1 LSLYEPASEAEA
13 RDHVTAAGA
22 ARRPLSLRGGG
33 TRAGLG
39 RPDNTTDVLSSKGL
53 TGITLYEPSELVIA
67 ARAGTPVRVLEAE
80 LDGRGQMLPVEPMD
94 HRGLY
99 GAGGAPSTGEPTV
112 GGLVATN
119 ASGPRRFA
127 AGAIRDH
134 LIGVKL
140 VNGRGESVASGG
152 RVMKNVTGLDL
163 VKLECGAHGTLGFL
177 TEVTFKVVPKPE
189 TSATLAFHGLDDAR
203 AVEAL
208 CRAVGSPFEMTG
220 AAHLPASGTEPAR
233 TLLRFEG
240 FASSVED
247 RATRLAAQLAEFGVP
262 ERLKSGE
269 GAALWSALRDG
280 LAFGAAEDGAVW
292 RVSVAPTR
300 GPALAERLRAVAE
313 RHCFDW
319 SGGLL
324 WLATRPDG
332 DAGAAVIRAAVAAVG
347 GGHATLVR
355 APDAVRAAVDVFEPL
370 VPALKAVTARIKAS
384 FDPDALFNPGRMY
397 GGV

>member
-1 LSLYEPASEAEA
+1 MSLHEPASEAEA
-13 RDHVTAAGA
+13 RVLVAEARA
-22 ARRPLSLRGGG
+22 ARQPLSLRGGG
-33 TRAGLG
+33 TRSGLG
-39 RPDNTTDVLSSKGL
+39 RPDNTTDVLSSAGL

-80 LDGRGQMLPVEPMD
+80 LDARRQMLPVEPMD

-99 GAGGAPSTGEPTV
+99 GTSGEPTV
-112 GGLVATN
+112 GGLVASN

-134 LIGVKL
+134 LIGVRL
-140 VNGRGESVASGG
+140 VNGLGDSVMSGG

-220 AAHLPASGTEPAR
+220 AAHLPADGAAPAR

-247 RATRLAAQLAEFGVP
+247 RATRLAALLGEFGMP
-262 ERLKSGE
+262 ERLGSRE
-269 GAALWSALRDG
+269 AVAVWSALRDG
-280 LAFGAAEDGAVW
+280 LALGAREDAAVW

-300 GPALAERLRAVAE
+300 GPALAERLRDVAE

-324 WLATRPDG
+324 WLATRPER
-332 DAGAAVIRAAVAAVG
+332 DAGGAAIRAAGAEVG
-347 GGHATLVR
+347 GGHATLIR

-370 VPALKAVTARIKAS
+370 VPALHAVTARIKAG
-384 FDPDALFNPGRMY
+384 FDPAALFNPGRMY

>member
-1 LSLYEPASEAEA
+1 LSLHEPASDAEA
-13 RDHVTAAGA
+13 RDRVAEARA
-22 ARRPLSLRGGG
+22 ARRPLSLEGGG
-33 TRAGLG
+33 TRRGLG
-39 RPDNTTDVLSSKGL
+39 RPDNTTDVLSSKRL
-53 TGITLYEPSELVIA
+53 TGVTLYEPSELVIA

-80 LDGRGQMLPVEPMD
+80 LGGRGQMLPVEPMD

-99 GAGGAPSTGEPTV
+99 GTTGEPTV
-112 GGLVATN
+112 GGLVAAN

-140 VNGRGESVASGG
+140 VNGLGESVASGG

-220 AAHLPASGTEPAR
+220 AAHLPGADGASAR

-247 RATRLAAQLAEFGVP
+247 RATRLAALLGEFGTP
-262 ERLKSGE
+262 ERLEGGE
-269 GAALWSALRDG
+269 AAALWSALRDG
-280 LAFGAAEDGAVW
+280 LALGAKDDEAVW

-324 WLATRPDG
+324 WLATRPER
-332 DAGAAVIRAAVAAVG
+332 DAGAAAIRAAVAAVG

-370 VPALKAVTARIKAS
+370 VPALRTVTARIKAS
-384 FDPDALFNPGRMY
+384 FDPEGLFNRGRMY